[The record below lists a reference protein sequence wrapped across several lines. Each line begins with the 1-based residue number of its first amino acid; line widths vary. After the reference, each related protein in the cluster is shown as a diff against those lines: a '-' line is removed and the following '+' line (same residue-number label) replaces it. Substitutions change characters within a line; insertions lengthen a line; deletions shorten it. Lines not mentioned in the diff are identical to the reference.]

1 MTFNEARKVLGLGP
15 DQDPRPH
22 LGELRLQRERIA
34 GMVRE
39 APNDSLALRY
49 QGELEEFDRALVACR
64 EYLDARGLD
73 APDAPAAVM
82 VDTPHEPP
90 ASAAEEKTG
99 ASATGR
105 VVLLAAWLLAIAS
118 IAAAGGWVYLERER
132 ESQRDLADRL
142 ALLESRGQF
151 FIEARRWQD
160 AADVFDEIEILEPGS
175 MVASG
180 GRAGIKT
187 GMMEEERQFIGYWT
201 GQAIAELEAGRLDE
215 AESAARRVLEKH
227 ADASEA
233 AALLDQVAD
242 ARERL
247 ARRLMLDEVRSL
259 LDARQWQQAVEAARG
274 ILEIDPANEDAR
286 ELLVIANAAIE
297 KQAADKQRAE
307 GLFRMAALRDHGQFD
322 QQALDMLREAAVL
335 APDNAAIAA
344 LLEKMSSY
352 TRTLRVPDDFKTPA
366 DALATARDRDR
377 ILIAAGS
384 WKGPLVVNAAVD
396 IEGAGPGQT
405 VIECPPADG
414 SPIAIGP
421 DARGA
426 RINGI
431 SFRHETFLVDGS
443 ERYAAAVIRGGG
455 ATFVDCHFTGASGHG
470 LAVIDGGEVVAT
482 RCRFSGNGWNGAAA
496 IGPGSR
502 LEVRESEASDNFGH
516 GIESWDG
523 AAITLANN
531 RCTGNTRN
539 GIHADNFNAAAVIDA
554 NHLSDNREYALVL
567 TSAGAGKI
575 SNNTARANLLGGFVI
590 RRAAAGVDFHG
601 NQARNNLGPGLILES
616 GLAAS
621 RYADNQLSGK
631 TPQQFLSNVDFPQ
644 ADGESPEPEQGEGT
658 AD

>member
-15 DQDPRPH
+15 DQDPRPR
-22 LGELRLQRERIA
+22 LRELNCQRERIA
-34 GMVRE
+34 AMARD
-39 APNDSLALRY
+39 APNNCLALRY
-49 QGELEEFDRALVACR
+49 RKELDEFDRALAACR
-64 EYLDARGLD
+64 EHLAAPG
-73 APDAPAAVM
+73 PDASDAQDAI
-82 VDTPHEPP
+82 EAPP
-90 ASAAEEKTG
+90 AR
-99 ASATGR
+99 ASGR
-105 VVLLAAWLLAIAS
+105 IVLLTSWLLAIAAM
-118 IAAAGGWVYLERER
+118 AAAGGWIYLERER
-132 ESQRDLADRL
+132 ELRRDLAEQI
-142 ALLESRGQF
+142 AMLENRGRF

-160 AADVFDEIEILEPGS
+160 AAHVFDEIESLEPGS
-175 MVASG
+175 MVASN
-180 GRAGIKT
+180 GRAGIES
-187 GMMEEERQFIGYWT
+187 GMIEEERQFIGYWS

-215 AESAARRVLEKH
+215 AEAAARRVMEKP
-227 ADASEA
+227 AGASEA
-233 AALLDQVAD
+233 ADLLAQLAD
-242 ARERL
+242 ARKRL
-247 ARRLMLDEVRSL
+247 SRRMMLDEVRSL
-259 LDARQWQQAVEAARG
+259 LDARQWQQAADAARDF
-274 ILEIDPANEDAR
+274 LELEPANQDAR
-286 ELLVIANAAIE
+286 ELLASAAAAME
-297 KQAADKQRAE
+297 KQAADIERAE
-307 GLFRMAALRDHGQFD
+307 ALFRMASVRDHGQFD

-335 APDNAAIAA
+335 APDHAAIAA

-352 TRTLRVPDDFKTPA
+352 TRTLQVPDDFKTPA

-396 IEGAGPGQT
+396 IEGAGPGLT

-421 DARGA
+421 TARGA

-443 ERYAAAVIRGGG
+443 ERYAAAVIRSGG

-482 RCRFSGNGWNGAAA
+482 RCRFFENGWNGAAA

-502 LEVRESEASDNFGH
+502 LEVRESEAGDNFGH
-516 GIESWDG
+516 GVESWDG
-523 AAITLANN
+523 AALNLVNN

-539 GIHADNFNAAAVIDA
+539 GIHADNLNAAAVIDG
-554 NHLSDNREYALVL
+554 NQLDNNREYALVL

-575 SNNTARANLLGGFVI
+575 SNNTARGNLLGGFVI

-601 NQARNNLGPGLILES
+601 NQARDNLGPGLILES

-644 ADGESPEPEQGEGT
+644 AEGESPEPEQGEGT